1 MTIHVQTFN
10 YCGLMVATPPLLSI
24 VIISFICFNLGRL
37 QLFPL
42 PWTPLTGTMPAS
54 IRLPSPPSSEKTS
67 SPAQRLFSQL
77 LAAVGL
83 YPQVLFGNSHLCV
96 SLQQEVTH
104 ESHPNSPVPSIHL
117 RKSPKFSSTEHF
129 TQSALAS
136 VGGPATLRCGFTLIK
151 FEKYW

>member
-1 MTIHVQTFN
+1 
-10 YCGLMVATPPLLSI
+10 MVATPPLLSI

-83 YPQVLFGNSHLCV
+83 YPQVLVGNSHLCV
-96 SLQQEVTH
+96 SLQQEND
-104 ESHPNSPVPSIHL
+104 PNSPVPSILLNLHWHRL
-117 RKSPKFSSTEHF
+117 VARQLWGADSLWSKLIGKHWQE
-129 TQSALAS
+129 
-136 VGGPATLRCGFTLIK
+136 TLIK
-151 FEKYW
+151 IDWSNIGRRLILIKVEKYW